1 MSWGY
6 DFFDW
11 LGKRV
16 IEFFDYIDVGVIF
29 VFGEKFIDYFFVF
42 KVYKNKVLYNLYIV
56 FIIIWKIYVY
66 VYYFC

>member
-56 FIIIWKIYVY
+56 FIIILKIYVY
-66 VYYFC
+66 VNYFC

>member
-42 KVYKNKVLYNLYIV
+42 KVYKSKDLYNLYIV